1 MTHLLRQ
8 QPLLG
13 LSQWGTGPNK
23 QKQPLSLFWGGRD
36 LLRSNNRLPGK
47 LGKAASFGN
56 SSGGRRRGERG
67 AVFFLQR
74 GTAQQILSLVF
85 RMALGWEKHS
95 SLLLALWLLQKKGEV
110 SLCEIGFVRWKER
123 AIVRSVHCGFFLS
136 LSRGGEKEPP
146 PLLFSPIFFAKFA
159 AFADLGR
166 SLQKRHLPPLPA

>member
-56 SSGGRRRGERG
+56 SSGGERG

-74 GTAQQILSLVF
+74 GTAQQILSLGF
-85 RMALGWEKHS
+85 GWHWDIRIIHRS
-95 SLLLALWLLQKKGEV
+95 LALWLLQKKSKV
-110 SLCEIGFVRWKER
+110 SLCEIGLR
-123 AIVRSVHCGFFLS
+123 AEKKGLSRVRSTADFSS
-136 LSRGGEKEPP
+136 LCREEEEPP
-146 PLLFSPIFFAKFA
+146 QPPLFSPFF
-159 AFADLGR
+159 LP
-166 SLQKRHLPPLPA
+166 SSPPLRTWGEACKKGTSPPPA

>member
-13 LSQWGTGPNK
+13 LSQWGTGPLE
-23 QKQPLSLFWGGRD
+23 QKQPLSLFFRGGD

-47 LGKAASFGN
+47 RGKAASFGN

-110 SLCEIGFVRWKER
+110 SLCEIGLCAGKKGLSY
-123 AIVRSVHCGFFLS
+123 VRSTADFSS
-136 LSRGGEKEPP
+136 LCREEEEPP
-146 PLLFSPIFFAKFA
+146 PPPLFSPFF
-159 AFADLGR
+159 
-166 SLQKRHLPPLPA
+166 LPSSPPLRTWGEACKKGTSPLPA